1 MSASNTVKWH
11 AVYTKPCWEKKVA
24 RLLELK
30 KIEHYCPL
38 QKVYRQWSDRKK
50 VIHDPLFKSYVFVH
64 VSAKDHVP
72 VLETDGVLGF
82 VTFQGKPAVVRDEE
96 ILIIRQFL
104 REYKNITVNK
114 LDLHVNDAVRI
125 TGGPLMMKEGTVVE
139 VKSKTV
145 KVLLPSLGFALT
157 AEIEKDYLET
167 IKGT

>member
-1 MSASNTVKWH
+1 
-11 AVYTKPCWEKKVA
+11 
-24 RLLELK
+24 
-30 KIEHYCPL
+30 
-38 QKVYRQWSDRKK
+38 

-64 VSAKDHVP
+64 VSAKEYVP

-82 VTFQGKPAVVRDEE
+82 VTFLGKPAVVRDEE

-104 REYKNITVNK
+104 REYKNIAVNK

-125 TGGPLMMKEGTVVE
+125 TGGPLMMKEGTVLE

-167 IKGT
+167 IKGN